1 MDENVPANEFRDSKG
16 EEEMN
21 KPKNVFDWKDGT
33 SSIWTRDKE
42 MRQIAQGRAWGQAAQ
57 AKMCLHDKQQV
68 NVFSKA
74 KLGK

>member
-42 MRQIAQGRAWGQAAQ
+42 MRQIAQGRAWGQAVQ
-57 AKMCLHDKQQV
+57 AKIGLESKQQITIY
-68 NVFSKA
+68 SRA
-74 KLGK
+74 KLSK

>member
-1 MDENVPANEFRDSKG
+1 VDENVPANEFRDSKG

-42 MRQIAQGRAWGQAAQ
+42 MRQIAQGRAWGQAVQ
-57 AKMCLHDKQQV
+57 AKIGLESKQQITIY
-68 NVFSKA
+68 SRA
-74 KLGK
+74 KLSK

>member
-1 MDENVPANEFRDSKG
+1 VDENVPANEFRDSKG

-42 MRQIAQGRAWGQAAQ
+42 MRQIAQGRAWGQAVQ
-57 AKMCLHDKQQV
+57 AKIGLESKQQITIYSRAKS
-68 NVFSKA
+68 SK
-74 KLGK
+74 

>member
-1 MDENVPANEFRDSKG
+1 VDENVPANEFRDSKG

-42 MRQIAQGRAWGQAAQ
+42 LRQIAQGRAWGQAVQ
-57 AKMCLHDKQQV
+57 AKIGLESKQQITIYSRAKS
-68 NVFSKA
+68 SK
-74 KLGK
+74 

>member
-42 MRQIAQGRAWGQAAQ
+42 MRQIAQGRAWGQAVQ
-57 AKMCLHDKQQV
+57 AKIGLESKQQITIYSRAKS
-68 NVFSKA
+68 SK
-74 KLGK
+74 